1 MQSTLREMTFILSKP
16 RLWVVFAGIVLIFAI
31 TGPFGTYIRL
41 GATERLGYWLIVQS
55 GTWLIALFCIS
66 TFIVHLER
74 YNVAQLARITGGSTF
89 ASIPISLFVVFIN
102 NQFFGFPMAFS
113 EFVTNVL
120 ISAPIAVC
128 FGWITWMLAQD
139 PPETPVEENTEKSEV
154 PLLDR
159 LPPELR
165 GELIAVSVEDHY
177 TRVIT
182 NKGSHL
188 MLMRFSDALKELQ
201 NADGLQVHRSH
212 WVAENSVDSLIKE
225 SGRLRLKL
233 TDGQEVPVSRTYSAE
248 VREQFS

>member
-55 GTWLIALFCIS
+55 GTWLTALFCIS
-66 TFIVHLER
+66 AFMVHLEP
-74 YNVAQLARITGGSTF
+74 YNVPRLARVIYGSLF
-89 ASIPISLFVVFIN
+89 AAIPISLIVVFMN
-102 NQFFGFPMAFS
+102 RLFFELPATLS
-113 EFVTNVL
+113 EFAFNVM

-128 FGWITWMLAQD
+128 FGWITWTLAQD
-139 PPETPVEENTEKSEV
+139 PPETNEEEDTNKSEI

-201 NADGLQVHRSH
+201 NAEGLQVHRSH
-212 WVAENSVDSLIKE
+212 WVAQKSVDSLIKE